1 MKISNEIINVIP
13 EVKDWRHDLHAH
25 PELGY
30 EEEWTSNFVS
40 EKLESFGIEVHRG
53 LGKTGVVGVLKGINV
68 NQGGGGNKA
77 IGLRADMDA
86 LPMTEENDLSYKSK
100 FDGRMHACG
109 HDGHTAM
116 LLGAA
121 KVLSLKRDFDG
132 TVYFIFQPAE
142 EGGGGGLAMI
152 EDGMFEHFPMDSVWG
167 MHNWPGMEE
176 GTVAIHKGSV
186 MAAADRFEVT
196 VNGSGGHAAMPQ
208 ATNDPVLAT
217 TAIVQALQQ
226 IVSRKQSPLDAV
238 VVSVTQINAGS
249 GFNIIPQKVDFIG
262 TIRTINSDTRIS
274 VHKQFTDI
282 CEATALAYGCVAEVS
297 VIKGYPVTVNHVEES
312 DKAIEIASGLF
323 GAESVKTNLP
333 PSMGAEDFAYMLE
346 KKPGSYIWLGAG
358 EGRSGCML
366 HNTKYDFNDN
376 VLPLG
381 ISYWKELV
389 KSELPLR

>member
-1 MKISNEIINVIP
+1 MQISKEIENIIP
-13 EVKDWRHDLHAH
+13 EVRNWRQNLHAH

-30 EEEWTSNFVS
+30 EEKWTSDFVA
-40 EKLESFGIEVHRG
+40 EKLKSFGIEVHRG
-53 LGKTGVVGVLKGINV
+53 LGGTGVVGILKGLDAHL
-68 NQGGGGNKA
+68 GGGGNKA

-86 LPMTEENDLSYKSK
+86 LPMTEENDFPYKSK

-121 KVLSLKRDFDG
+121 KLLASQNNFDG

-152 EDGMFEHFPMDSVWG
+152 DDGLFKQFPMDSVWG
-167 MHNWPGMEE
+167 MHNWPGMDE
-176 GTVAIHKGSV
+176 GTVAVHKGSV

-196 VNGSGGHAAMPQ
+196 VNGNGGHAAMPQ
-208 ATNDPVLAT
+208 VTNDPVLAVSG
-217 TAIVQALQQ
+217 IVQVLQQ
-226 IVSRKQSPLDAV
+226 IVSRKQNPLDAV

-249 GFNIIPQKVDFIG
+249 GFNIIPQKANFIG
-262 TIRTINSDTRIS
+262 TIRTVNSETRAE
-274 VHKQFTDI
+274 VHNQFTQI
-282 CEATALAYGCVAEVS
+282 CETTALAYGCIADVS
-297 VIKGYPVTVNHVEES
+297 VIKGYPVTVNDIES
-312 DKAIEIASGLF
+312 SDRAIEVASSLF
-323 GAESVKTNLP
+323 GKNAVKTNLA

-346 KKPGSYIWLGAG
+346 KIPGAYIWLGAG
-358 EGRSGCML
+358 EGKSGCML

-376 VLPLG
+376 ILPLG
-381 ISYWKELV
+381 ISYWEQLV

>member
-1 MKISNEIINVIP
+1 METSNEIVNIIP
-13 EVKDWRHDLHAH
+13 EVMTWRHELHAH

-30 EEEWTSNFVS
+30 EEKWTSDFIVT
-40 EKLESFGIEVHRG
+40 KLESFGIEVHKG
-53 LGKTGVVGVLKGINV
+53 LGKTGVVGVLKGLKA

-77 IGLRADMDA
+77 IGLRADIDA
-86 LPMTEENDLSYKSK
+86 LPMTEENNFSYKSK
-100 FDGRMHACG
+100 FDGCMHACG

-121 KVLSLKRDFDG
+121 KILSSNNDFDG

-152 EDGMFEHFPMDSVWG
+152 EDGLFEQFPMDSVWG
-167 MHNWPGMEE
+167 MHNWPGMDE
-176 GTVAIHKGSV
+176 GSVAVHKGSV

-196 VNGSGGHAAMPQ
+196 VNGNGGHAAMPQ

-226 IVSRKQSPLDAV
+226 IVSRKQNPLDAV

-249 GFNIIPQKVDFIG
+249 GFNIIPQVTDFIG
-262 TIRTINSDTRIS
+262 TIRTVNPDTRIN
-274 VHKQFTDI
+274 VHKQFKDI
-282 CEATALAYGCVAEVS
+282 CEATALAYGCTADVS
-297 VIKGYPVTVNHVEES
+297 VVKGYPVTVNNIES
-312 DKAIEIASGLF
+312 SEKAIQVTSSIF
-323 GAESVKTNLP
+323 GSSSVKTNMA

-346 KKPGSYIWLGAG
+346 KTPGAYIWLGAG
-358 EGRSGCML
+358 EGKSGCML

-376 VLPLG
+376 ILPLG
-381 ISYWKELV
+381 ITYWEQLV

>member
-1 MKISNEIINVIP
+1 MKTSNEIINFLP
-13 EVKDWRHDLHAH
+13 EIKNWRHELHSH

-30 EEEWTSNFVS
+30 EEEWTSNFVA
-40 EKLESFGIEVHRG
+40 EKLESFGIEVHKG
-53 LGKTGVVGVLKGINV
+53 LGKTGVVGVLKGIKA

-86 LPMTEENDLSYKSK
+86 LPMIEENNFVYKSK

-297 VIKGYPVTVNHVEES
+297 VIKGYPVTVNHIEES
-312 DKAIEIASGLF
+312 EKAIEIASGLF
-323 GAESVKTNLP
+323 GDESVKTNLP

>member
-1 MKISNEIINVIP
+1 MKISKEIENIIP
-13 EVKDWRHDLHAH
+13 EIRSWRHTLHAH

-30 EEEWTSNFVS
+30 EEKWTSDFVAD
-40 EKLESFGIEVHRG
+40 KLQSFGIEVHRG
-53 LGKTGVVGVLKGINV
+53 LGGTGVVGILKGLDANS
-68 NQGGGGNKA
+68 GGGGNKA

-86 LPMTEENDLSYKSK
+86 LPMTEENDFPYKSK

-121 KVLSLKRDFDG
+121 KLLASRNNFNG

-152 EDGMFEHFPMDSVWG
+152 DDGLFDEFPMDSVWG

-176 GTVAIHKGSV
+176 GTVAVHKGSV

-196 VNGSGGHAAMPQ
+196 VNGNGGHAAMPQ
-208 ATNDPVLAT
+208 ATNDPVLAV
-217 TAIVQALQQ
+217 TAIIQALQQ
-226 IVSRKQSPLDAV
+226 IVARKQNPLDAV

-249 GFNIIPQKVDFIG
+249 GFNIIPQKANFIG
-262 TIRTINSDTRIS
+262 TIRTVNPATRVD
-274 VHKQFTDI
+274 VHKQFTQI
-282 CEATALAYGCVAEVS
+282 CEATALAYGCVADVS
-297 VIKGYPVTVNHVEES
+297 VIKGYPVTVNDIESS
-312 DKAIEIASGLF
+312 DKAIEVASSLF
-323 GAESVKTNLP
+323 GKNSVKTNLT

-346 KKPGSYIWLGAG
+346 KTPGAYIWLGAG
-358 EGRSGCML
+358 EGKSGCML

-376 VLPLG
+376 ILPLG
-381 ISYWKELV
+381 ISYWEKLV
-389 KSELPLR
+389 KTELPLR

>member
-53 LGKTGVVGVLKGINV
+53 LGKTGVIGVLKGINA
-68 NQGGGGNKA
+68 NQSGGGNKA

>member
-53 LGKTGVVGVLKGINV
+53 LGKTGVIGVLKGINA
-68 NQGGGGNKA
+68 NQSGGGNKA

-282 CEATALAYGCVAEVS
+282 CEATALAYSCVAEVS

>member
-1 MKISNEIINVIP
+1 MQISKEIENIIP
-13 EVKDWRHDLHAH
+13 EIRSWRHTLHAH

-30 EEEWTSNFVS
+30 EEKWTSDFVAD
-40 EKLESFGIEVHRG
+40 KLQSFGIEVHKG
-53 LGKTGVVGVLKGINV
+53 LGGTGVVGVLKGLDAHL
-68 NQGGGGNKA
+68 GGGGNKA

-86 LPMTEENDLSYKSK
+86 LPMTEENDFPYKSK

-121 KVLSLKRDFDG
+121 KLLASRNNFNG

-152 EDGMFEHFPMDSVWG
+152 DDGLFDEFPMDSVWG

-176 GTVAIHKGSV
+176 GTVAVHKGSV

-196 VNGSGGHAAMPQ
+196 VNGNGGHAAMPQ
-208 ATNDPVLAT
+208 ATNDPVLAV
-217 TAIVQALQQ
+217 TAIIQALQQ
-226 IVSRKQSPLDAV
+226 IVARKQNPLDAV

-249 GFNIIPQKVDFIG
+249 GFNIIPQKANFIG
-262 TIRTINSDTRIS
+262 TIRTVNPATRID
-274 VHKQFTDI
+274 VHKQFTQI
-282 CEATALAYGCVAEVS
+282 CEATALAYGCVADVS
-297 VIKGYPVTVNHVEES
+297 VIKGYPVTVNDIESS
-312 DKAIEIASGLF
+312 DKAIEVASSLF
-323 GAESVKTNLP
+323 GKNSVKTNLT

-346 KKPGSYIWLGAG
+346 KTPGAYIWLGAG

-376 VLPLG
+376 ILPLG
-381 ISYWKELV
+381 ISYWEKLV
-389 KSELPLR
+389 KTELPLR

>member
-1 MKISNEIINVIP
+1 METSNEIVNIIP
-13 EVKDWRHDLHAH
+13 EVMTWRHELHAH

-30 EEEWTSNFVS
+30 EEKWTSDFIVT
-40 EKLESFGIEVHRG
+40 KLESFGIEVHKG
-53 LGKTGVVGVLKGINV
+53 LGKTGVVGILKGLKA

-77 IGLRADMDA
+77 IGLRADIDA
-86 LPMTEENDLSYKSK
+86 LPMTEENNFSYKSK
-100 FDGRMHACG
+100 FDGCMHACG

-121 KVLSLKRDFDG
+121 KILSLNNDFDG

-152 EDGMFEHFPMDSVWG
+152 EDGLFEQFPMDSVWG
-167 MHNWPGMEE
+167 MHNWPGMDE
-176 GTVAIHKGSV
+176 GSVAVHKGSV

-196 VNGSGGHAAMPQ
+196 VNGNGGHAAMPQ

-226 IVSRKQSPLDAV
+226 IVSRKQNPLDAV

-249 GFNIIPQKVDFIG
+249 GFNIIPQVTDFIG
-262 TIRTINSDTRIS
+262 TIRTVNPDTRIN
-274 VHKQFTDI
+274 VHKQFKDI
-282 CEATALAYGCVAEVS
+282 CEATALAYGCTADVS
-297 VIKGYPVTVNHVEES
+297 VVKGYPVTVNNIES
-312 DKAIEIASGLF
+312 SEKAIEVTSSIF
-323 GAESVKTNLP
+323 GSSSVKTNMA

-346 KKPGSYIWLGAG
+346 KTPGAYIWLGAG
-358 EGRSGCML
+358 EGKSGCML

-376 VLPLG
+376 ILPLG
-381 ISYWKELV
+381 ITYWEQLV

>member
-1 MKISNEIINVIP
+1 MQISKEIENIIP
-13 EVKDWRHDLHAH
+13 EIRSWRHTLHAH

-30 EEEWTSNFVS
+30 EEKWTSDFVAD
-40 EKLESFGIEVHRG
+40 KLQSFGIEVHKG
-53 LGKTGVVGVLKGINV
+53 LGGTGVVGVLKGLDAHL
-68 NQGGGGNKA
+68 GGGGNKA

-86 LPMTEENDLSYKSK
+86 LPMTEENDFPYKSK

-121 KVLSLKRDFDG
+121 KLLASRNNFNG

-152 EDGMFEHFPMDSVWG
+152 DDGLFDEFPMDSVWG

-176 GTVAIHKGSV
+176 GTVAVHKGSV

-196 VNGSGGHAAMPQ
+196 VNGNGGHAAMPQ
-208 ATNDPVLAT
+208 ATNDPVLAV
-217 TAIVQALQQ
+217 TAIIQALQQ
-226 IVSRKQSPLDAV
+226 IVARKQNPLDAV

-249 GFNIIPQKVDFIG
+249 GFNIIPQKANFIG
-262 TIRTINSDTRIS
+262 TIRTVNPATRID
-274 VHKQFTDI
+274 VHKQFTQI
-282 CEATALAYGCVAEVS
+282 CEATALAYGCVADVS
-297 VIKGYPVTVNHVEES
+297 VIKGYPVTVNDIESS
-312 DKAIEIASGLF
+312 DKAIEVASSLF
-323 GAESVKTNLP
+323 GKNSVKTNLT

-346 KKPGSYIWLGAG
+346 KTPGAYIWLGAG
-358 EGRSGCML
+358 EGKSGCML

-376 VLPLG
+376 ILPLG
-381 ISYWKELV
+381 ISYWEKLV
-389 KSELPLR
+389 KTELPLR

>member
-1 MKISNEIINVIP
+1 MQISKEIENIIP
-13 EVKDWRHDLHAH
+13 EIRSWRHTLHAH

-30 EEEWTSNFVS
+30 EEKWTSDFVAD
-40 EKLESFGIEVHRG
+40 KLQSFGIEVHRG
-53 LGKTGVVGVLKGINV
+53 LGGTGVVGVLKGLDAHL
-68 NQGGGGNKA
+68 GGGGNKA

-86 LPMTEENDLSYKSK
+86 LPMTEENDFPYKSK

-121 KVLSLKRDFDG
+121 KLLASRNNFDG

-152 EDGMFEHFPMDSVWG
+152 DDGLFDEFPMDSVWG

-176 GTVAIHKGSV
+176 GTVAVHKGSV

-196 VNGSGGHAAMPQ
+196 VNGNGGHAAMPQ
-208 ATNDPVLAT
+208 ATNDPVLAV
-217 TAIVQALQQ
+217 TAIIQALQQ
-226 IVSRKQSPLDAV
+226 IVARKQNPLDAV

-249 GFNIIPQKVDFIG
+249 GFNIIPQKANFIG
-262 TIRTINSDTRIS
+262 TIRTVNPATRID
-274 VHKQFTDI
+274 VHKQFTQI
-282 CEATALAYGCVAEVS
+282 CEATALAYGCVADVS
-297 VIKGYPVTVNHVEES
+297 VIKGYPVTVNDIESS
-312 DKAIEIASGLF
+312 DKAIEVASSLF
-323 GAESVKTNLP
+323 GKNSVKTNLT

-346 KKPGSYIWLGAG
+346 KTPGAYIWLGAG
-358 EGRSGCML
+358 EGKSGCML

-376 VLPLG
+376 ILPLG
-381 ISYWKELV
+381 ISYWEKLV
-389 KSELPLR
+389 KTELPLR

>member
-1 MKISNEIINVIP
+1 MQISKEIENIIP
-13 EVKDWRHDLHAH
+13 EIRSWRHTLHAH

-30 EEEWTSNFVS
+30 EEKWTSDFVAD
-40 EKLESFGIEVHRG
+40 KLQSFGIEVHKG
-53 LGKTGVVGVLKGINV
+53 LGGTGVVGVLKGLDAHL
-68 NQGGGGNKA
+68 GGGGNKA

-86 LPMTEENDLSYKSK
+86 LPMTEENDFPYKSK

-121 KVLSLKRDFDG
+121 KLLASRNNFNG

-152 EDGMFEHFPMDSVWG
+152 DDGLFDEFPMDSVWG

-176 GTVAIHKGSV
+176 GTVAVHKGSV

-196 VNGSGGHAAMPQ
+196 VNGNGGHAAMPQ
-208 ATNDPVLAT
+208 ATNDPVLAV
-217 TAIVQALQQ
+217 TAIIQALQQ
-226 IVSRKQSPLDAV
+226 IVARKQNPLDAV

-249 GFNIIPQKVDFIG
+249 GFNIIPQKANFIG
-262 TIRTINSDTRIS
+262 TIRTVNPATRVD
-274 VHKQFTDI
+274 VHKQFTQI
-282 CEATALAYGCVAEVS
+282 CEATALAYGCVADVS
-297 VIKGYPVTVNHVEES
+297 VIKGYPVTVNDIESS
-312 DKAIEIASGLF
+312 DKAIEVASSLF
-323 GAESVKTNLP
+323 GKNSVKTNLT

-346 KKPGSYIWLGAG
+346 KTPGAYIWLGAG
-358 EGRSGCML
+358 EGKSGCML

-376 VLPLG
+376 ILPLG
-381 ISYWKELV
+381 ISYWEKLV
-389 KSELPLR
+389 KTELPFR

>member
-30 EEEWTSNFVS
+30 EEEWTSNFVA

-53 LGKTGVVGVLKGINV
+53 LGKTGVVGVLKGIKA

-86 LPMTEENDLSYKSK
+86 LPMIEENNFVYKSK

-152 EDGMFEHFPMDSVWG
+152 EDGLFEHFPMDSVWG

-381 ISYWKELV
+381 ISYWEQLV
-389 KSELPLR
+389 KLELPLR

>member
-1 MKISNEIINVIP
+1 MQISKEITNIIP
-13 EVKDWRHDLHAH
+13 EIKNWRHSLHAH

-30 EEEWTSNFVS
+30 EEKWTSDFVAD
-40 EKLESFGIEVHRG
+40 KLKSFGLEVHRG
-53 LGKTGVVGVLKGINV
+53 LGGTGVVGVLKGLDADL
-68 NQGGGGNKA
+68 GGGGNKA

-86 LPMTEENDLSYKSK
+86 LPMAEENDFSYKSK

-121 KVLSLKRDFDG
+121 KLLSSQNNFDG

-152 EDGMFEHFPMDSVWG
+152 EDGLFRQFPMDSVWG

-176 GTVAIHKGSV
+176 GTVAVHKGSV

-196 VNGSGGHAAMPQ
+196 VNGNGGHAAMPQ
-208 ATNDPVLAT
+208 ATNDPVLAVT
-217 TAIVQALQQ
+217 GIIQALQQ
-226 IVSRKQSPLDAV
+226 IVARKQNPLDAV

-249 GFNIIPQKVDFIG
+249 GFNIIPQKANFIG
-262 TIRTINSDTRIS
+262 TIRTVNPETRVD
-274 VHKQFTDI
+274 VHRQFKDI
-282 CEATALAYGCVAEVS
+282 CEATALAYGCVADAF
-297 VIKGYPVTVNHVEES
+297 VIKGYPVTVNDIES
-312 DKAIEIASGLF
+312 SSRAIEIASNLF
-323 GAESVKTNLP
+323 GENAVKTNLA

-346 KKPGSYIWLGAG
+346 KIPGAYIWLGAG
-358 EGRSGCML
+358 EGKSGCML
-366 HNTKYDFNDN
+366 HNTKYDFNDDI
-376 VLPLG
+376 LPLG
-381 ISYWKELV
+381 ISYWEELV

>member
-1 MKISNEIINVIP
+1 MQISKEIENIIP
-13 EVKDWRHDLHAH
+13 EIRSWRHTLHAH

-30 EEEWTSNFVS
+30 EEKWTSDFVAD
-40 EKLESFGIEVHRG
+40 KLQSFGIEVHKG
-53 LGKTGVVGVLKGINV
+53 LGGTGVVGVLKGLDAHL
-68 NQGGGGNKA
+68 GGGGNKA

-86 LPMTEENDLSYKSK
+86 LPMTEENDFPYKSK

-121 KVLSLKRDFDG
+121 KLLASRNNFNG

-152 EDGMFEHFPMDSVWG
+152 DDGLFDEFPMDSVWG

-176 GTVAIHKGSV
+176 GTVAVHKGSV

-196 VNGSGGHAAMPQ
+196 VNGNGGHAAMPQ
-208 ATNDPVLAT
+208 ATNDPVLAV
-217 TAIVQALQQ
+217 TAIIQALQQ
-226 IVSRKQSPLDAV
+226 IVARKQNPLDAV

-249 GFNIIPQKVDFIG
+249 GFNIIPQKANFIG
-262 TIRTINSDTRIS
+262 TIRTVNPATRVD
-274 VHKQFTDI
+274 VHKQFTQI
-282 CEATALAYGCVAEVS
+282 CEATALAYGCVAGVS
-297 VIKGYPVTVNHVEES
+297 VIKGYPVTVNDIESS
-312 DKAIEIASGLF
+312 DKAIEVASSLF
-323 GAESVKTNLP
+323 GKNSVKTNLT

-346 KKPGSYIWLGAG
+346 KTPGAYIWLGAG
-358 EGRSGCML
+358 EGKSGCML

-376 VLPLG
+376 ILPLG
-381 ISYWKELV
+381 ISYWEKLV
-389 KSELPLR
+389 KTELPLR

>member
-30 EEEWTSNFVS
+30 EEKWTSNFVA

-53 LGKTGVVGVLKGINV
+53 LGKTGVIGVLKGINA
-68 NQGGGGNKA
+68 NQGGGNKA

-152 EDGMFEHFPMDSVWG
+152 EDGLFEHFPMDSVWG

-262 TIRTINSDTRIS
+262 TIRTINSDTRVS

-282 CEATALAYGCVAEVS
+282 CQATALAYGCFAEVS
-297 VIKGYPVTVNHVEES
+297 VIKGYPVTVNHIEES

-323 GAESVKTNLP
+323 GDESVKTNLP

>member
-30 EEEWTSNFVS
+30 EEEWTSNFVA

-53 LGKTGVVGVLKGINV
+53 LGKTGVVGVLKGIKA

-86 LPMTEENDLSYKSK
+86 LPMIEENNFVYKSK

-152 EDGMFEHFPMDSVWG
+152 EDGLFEHFPMDSVWG

-282 CEATALAYGCVAEVS
+282 CQATALAYGCFAEVS
-297 VIKGYPVTVNHVEES
+297 VIKGYPVTVNHIEES

-323 GAESVKTNLP
+323 GDESVKTNLP

>member
-30 EEEWTSNFVS
+30 EEEWTSNFVA

-53 LGKTGVVGVLKGINV
+53 LGKTGVVGVLKGIKA

-86 LPMTEENDLSYKSK
+86 LPMIEENNFVYKSK

-152 EDGMFEHFPMDSVWG
+152 EDGLFEHFPMDSVWG
-167 MHNWPGMEE
+167 MHNWPGMKE

-208 ATNDPVLAT
+208 ATNDPVLAM

-262 TIRTINSDTRIS
+262 TIRTINSDTRVS

-282 CEATALAYGCVAEVS
+282 CQATALAYGCFAEVS
-297 VIKGYPVTVNHVEES
+297 VIKGYPVTVNHIEES

-323 GAESVKTNLP
+323 GDESVKTNLP

>member
-1 MKISNEIINVIP
+1 MQISKEIENIIP
-13 EVKDWRHDLHAH
+13 EIRSWRHTLHAH

-30 EEEWTSNFVS
+30 EEKWTSDFVAD
-40 EKLESFGIEVHRG
+40 KLQSFGIEVHRG
-53 LGKTGVVGVLKGINV
+53 LGGTGVVGVLKGLDAHL
-68 NQGGGGNKA
+68 GGGGNKA

-86 LPMTEENDLSYKSK
+86 LPMTEENDFPYKSK

-121 KVLSLKRDFDG
+121 KLLASRNNFNG

-152 EDGMFEHFPMDSVWG
+152 DDGLFDEFPMDSVWG

-176 GTVAIHKGSV
+176 GTVAVHKGSV

-196 VNGSGGHAAMPQ
+196 VNGNGGHAAMPQ
-208 ATNDPVLAT
+208 ATNDPVLAV
-217 TAIVQALQQ
+217 TAIIQALQQ
-226 IVSRKQSPLDAV
+226 IVARKQNPLDAV

-249 GFNIIPQKVDFIG
+249 GFNIIPQKANFIG
-262 TIRTINSDTRIS
+262 TIRTVNPATRVD
-274 VHKQFTDI
+274 VHKQFTQI
-282 CEATALAYGCVAEVS
+282 CEATALAYGCVADVS
-297 VIKGYPVTVNHVEES
+297 VIKGYPVTVNDIESS
-312 DKAIEIASGLF
+312 DKAIEVASSLF
-323 GAESVKTNLP
+323 GKNSVKTNLT

-346 KKPGSYIWLGAG
+346 KTPGAYIWLGAG
-358 EGRSGCML
+358 EGKSGCML

-376 VLPLG
+376 ILPLG
-381 ISYWKELV
+381 ISYWEKLV
-389 KSELPLR
+389 KAELPLR

>member
-30 EEEWTSNFVS
+30 EEEWTSNFVV

-53 LGKTGVVGVLKGINV
+53 LGKTGVVGVLKGIKA

-86 LPMTEENDLSYKSK
+86 LPMIEENNFVYKSK

-152 EDGMFEHFPMDSVWG
+152 EDGLFEHFPMDSVWG
-167 MHNWPGMEE
+167 MHNWPGMKE

-297 VIKGYPVTVNHVEES
+297 VIKGYPVTVNHIEES
-312 DKAIEIASGLF
+312 EKAIEIASGLF
-323 GAESVKTNLP
+323 GDESVKTNLP

>member
-1 MKISNEIINVIP
+1 MQISKEIENIIP
-13 EVKDWRHDLHAH
+13 EIRGWRHTLHAH

-30 EEEWTSNFVS
+30 EEKWTSDFVAD
-40 EKLESFGIEVHRG
+40 KLQSFGIEVHRG
-53 LGKTGVVGVLKGINV
+53 LGGTGVVGILKGLDANS
-68 NQGGGGNKA
+68 GGGGNKA

-86 LPMTEENDLSYKSK
+86 LPMTEENDFPYKSK

-121 KVLSLKRDFDG
+121 KLLASRNNFDG

-152 EDGMFEHFPMDSVWG
+152 DDGLFEQFPMDSVWG

-176 GTVAIHKGSV
+176 GTVAVHKGSV

-196 VNGSGGHAAMPQ
+196 VNGNGGHAAMPQ
-208 ATNDPVLAT
+208 ATNDPVLAV
-217 TAIVQALQQ
+217 TAIIQALQQ
-226 IVSRKQSPLDAV
+226 IVARKQNPLDAV

-249 GFNIIPQKVDFIG
+249 GFNIIPQKANFIG
-262 TIRTINSDTRIS
+262 TIRTVNPSIRID
-274 VHKQFTDI
+274 VHKQFTQI
-282 CEATALAYGCVAEVS
+282 CEATALAYGCVADVS
-297 VIKGYPVTVNHVEES
+297 VIKGYPVTVNDIESS
-312 DKAIEIASGLF
+312 DKAIEVASSLF
-323 GAESVKTNLP
+323 GKNGVKTNLT

-346 KKPGSYIWLGAG
+346 KTPGAYIWLGAG
-358 EGRSGCML
+358 EGKSGCML

-376 VLPLG
+376 ILPLG
-381 ISYWKELV
+381 ISYWEKLV
-389 KSELPLR
+389 KTELPLR

>member
-1 MKISNEIINVIP
+1 MQISKEIENIIP
-13 EVKDWRHDLHAH
+13 EIRSWRHTLHAH

-30 EEEWTSNFVS
+30 EEKWTSDFVAD
-40 EKLESFGIEVHRG
+40 KLQSFGIEVHRG
-53 LGKTGVVGVLKGINV
+53 LGGTGVVGVLKGLDAHL
-68 NQGGGGNKA
+68 GGGGNKA

-86 LPMTEENDLSYKSK
+86 LPMTEENDFPYKSK

-121 KVLSLKRDFDG
+121 KLLASRNNFDG

-152 EDGMFEHFPMDSVWG
+152 DDGLFDEFPMDSVWG

-176 GTVAIHKGSV
+176 GTVAVHKGSV

-196 VNGSGGHAAMPQ
+196 VNGNGGHAAMPQ
-208 ATNDPVLAT
+208 ATNDPVLAV
-217 TAIVQALQQ
+217 TAIIQALQQ
-226 IVSRKQSPLDAV
+226 IVARKQNPLDAV

-249 GFNIIPQKVDFIG
+249 GFNIIPQKANFIG
-262 TIRTINSDTRIS
+262 TIRTVNPATRVD
-274 VHKQFTDI
+274 VHKQFTQI
-282 CEATALAYGCVAEVS
+282 CEATALAYGCVADVS
-297 VIKGYPVTVNHVEES
+297 VIKGYPVTVNDIESS
-312 DKAIEIASGLF
+312 DKAIEVASSLF
-323 GAESVKTNLP
+323 GKNSVKTNLT

-346 KKPGSYIWLGAG
+346 KTPGAYIWLGAG
-358 EGRSGCML
+358 EGKSGCML

-376 VLPLG
+376 ILPLG
-381 ISYWKELV
+381 ISYWEKLV
-389 KSELPLR
+389 KTELPLR

>member
-1 MKISNEIINVIP
+1 MQISKEIENIIP
-13 EVKDWRHDLHAH
+13 EIRSWRHTLHAH

-30 EEEWTSNFVS
+30 EEKWTSDFVAD
-40 EKLESFGIEVHRG
+40 KLQSFGIEVHRG
-53 LGKTGVVGVLKGINV
+53 LGGTGVVGVLKGLDAHL
-68 NQGGGGNKA
+68 GGGGNKA

-86 LPMTEENDLSYKSK
+86 LPMTEENDFPYKSK

-121 KVLSLKRDFDG
+121 KLLASRNNFNG

-152 EDGMFEHFPMDSVWG
+152 DDGLFDEFPMDSVWG

-176 GTVAIHKGSV
+176 GTVAVHKGSV

-196 VNGSGGHAAMPQ
+196 VNGNGGHAAMPQ
-208 ATNDPVLAT
+208 ATNDPVLAV
-217 TAIVQALQQ
+217 TAIIQALQQ
-226 IVSRKQSPLDAV
+226 IVARKQNPLDAV

-249 GFNIIPQKVDFIG
+249 GFNIIPQKANFIG
-262 TIRTINSDTRIS
+262 TIRTVNPATRVD
-274 VHKQFTDI
+274 VHKQFTQI
-282 CEATALAYGCVAEVS
+282 CEATALAYGCVADVS
-297 VIKGYPVTVNHVEES
+297 VIKGYPVTVNDIESS
-312 DKAIEIASGLF
+312 DKAIEVASSLF
-323 GAESVKTNLP
+323 GKNSVKTNLA

-346 KKPGSYIWLGAG
+346 KTPGAYIWLGAG
-358 EGRSGCML
+358 EGKSGCML

-376 VLPLG
+376 ILPLG
-381 ISYWKELV
+381 ISYWEKLV
-389 KSELPLR
+389 KTELPLR

>member
-1 MKISNEIINVIP
+1 METSNEIVNIIP
-13 EVKDWRHDLHAH
+13 EVMTWRHELHAH

-30 EEEWTSNFVS
+30 EEKWTSDFIVT
-40 EKLESFGIEVHRG
+40 KLESFGIEVHRG
-53 LGKTGVVGVLKGINV
+53 LGKTGVVGVLKGLKA

-77 IGLRADMDA
+77 IGLRADIDA
-86 LPMTEENDLSYKSK
+86 LPMTEENNFSYKSK
-100 FDGRMHACG
+100 FDGCMHACG

-121 KVLSLKRDFDG
+121 KILSLNNDFDG

-152 EDGMFEHFPMDSVWG
+152 EDGLFEQFPMDSVWG
-167 MHNWPGMEE
+167 MHNWPGMDE
-176 GTVAIHKGSV
+176 GSVAVHKGSV

-196 VNGSGGHAAMPQ
+196 VNGNGGHAAMPQ

-226 IVSRKQSPLDAV
+226 IVSRKQNPLDAV

-249 GFNIIPQKVDFIG
+249 GFNIIPQVTDFIG
-262 TIRTINSDTRIS
+262 TIRTVNPDTRIN
-274 VHKQFTDI
+274 VHKQFKDI
-282 CEATALAYGCVAEVS
+282 CEATALAYGCTADVS
-297 VIKGYPVTVNHVEES
+297 VVKGYPVTVNNIEFSE
-312 DKAIEIASGLF
+312 KAIQVTSSIF
-323 GAESVKTNLP
+323 GSSSVKTNMA

-346 KKPGSYIWLGAG
+346 KTPGAYIWLGAG
-358 EGRSGCML
+358 EGKSGCML

-376 VLPLG
+376 ILPLG
-381 ISYWKELV
+381 ITYWEQLV

>member
-1 MKISNEIINVIP
+1 MKISNEIVNVIP

-30 EEEWTSNFVS
+30 EEEWTSNFVA

-53 LGKTGVVGVLKGINV
+53 LGKTGVVGVLKGIKA

-86 LPMTEENDLSYKSK
+86 LPMIEENNFVYKSK

-152 EDGMFEHFPMDSVWG
+152 EDGLFEHFPMDSVWG

-297 VIKGYPVTVNHVEES
+297 VIKGYPVTVNHIEES
-312 DKAIEIASGLF
+312 EKAIEIASGLF
-323 GAESVKTNLP
+323 GDESVKTNLP

>member
-1 MKISNEIINVIP
+1 MQISKEIENIIP
-13 EVKDWRHDLHAH
+13 EIRSWRHTLHAH

-30 EEEWTSNFVS
+30 EEKWTSDFVAD
-40 EKLESFGIEVHRG
+40 KLQSFGIEVHRG
-53 LGKTGVVGVLKGINV
+53 LGGTGVVGILKGLDANL
-68 NQGGGGNKA
+68 GGGGNKA

-86 LPMTEENDLSYKSK
+86 LPMTEENDFPYKSK

-121 KVLSLKRDFDG
+121 KLLASRNNFNG

-152 EDGMFEHFPMDSVWG
+152 DDGLFDEFPMDSVWG

-176 GTVAIHKGSV
+176 GTVAVHKGSV

-196 VNGSGGHAAMPQ
+196 VNGNGGHAAMPQ
-208 ATNDPVLAT
+208 ATNDPVLAV
-217 TAIVQALQQ
+217 TAIIQALQQ
-226 IVSRKQSPLDAV
+226 IVARKQNPLDAV

-249 GFNIIPQKVDFIG
+249 GFNIIPQKANFIG
-262 TIRTINSDTRIS
+262 TIRTVNPATRVD
-274 VHKQFTDI
+274 VHKQFTQI
-282 CEATALAYGCVAEVS
+282 CEATALAYGCVADVS
-297 VIKGYPVTVNHVEES
+297 VIKGYPVTVNDIESS
-312 DKAIEIASGLF
+312 DKAIEVASSLF
-323 GAESVKTNLP
+323 GKNSVKTNLT

-346 KKPGSYIWLGAG
+346 KTPGAYIWLGAG
-358 EGRSGCML
+358 EGKSGCML

-376 VLPLG
+376 ILPLG
-381 ISYWKELV
+381 ISYWEKLV
-389 KSELPLR
+389 KTELPLR

>member
-1 MKISNEIINVIP
+1 
-13 EVKDWRHDLHAH
+13 
-25 PELGY
+25 
-30 EEEWTSNFVS
+30 
-40 EKLESFGIEVHRG
+40 
-53 LGKTGVVGVLKGINV
+53 
-68 NQGGGGNKA
+68 
-77 IGLRADMDA
+77 
-86 LPMTEENDLSYKSK
+86 
-100 FDGRMHACG
+100 
-109 HDGHTAM
+109 
-116 LLGAA
+116 
-121 KVLSLKRDFDG
+121 
-132 TVYFIFQPAE
+132 
-142 EGGGGGLAMI
+142 
-152 EDGMFEHFPMDSVWG
+152 MDSVWG

-176 GTVAIHKGSV
+176 GTVAVHKGSV

-226 IVSRKQSPLDAV
+226 IVSRKQNPLDSV

-249 GFNIIPQKVDFIG
+249 GFNIIPQKADFIG
-262 TIRTINSDTRIS
+262 TIRTINPDTRIN

-282 CEATALAYGCVAEVS
+282 CEATALAYGCVADVS
-297 VIKGYPVTVNHVEES
+297 VIKGYPVTINHADES
-312 DKAIEIASGLF
+312 EKAIEVASSLF
-323 GAESVKTNLP
+323 GAESVKTNLS

-358 EGRSGCML
+358 EGKSGCML

-381 ISYWKELV
+381 ISYWEQLV

>member
-1 MKISNEIINVIP
+1 METSNEIVNIIP
-13 EVKDWRHDLHAH
+13 EVMTWRHELHAH

-30 EEEWTSNFVS
+30 EEKWTSDFIVT
-40 EKLESFGIEVHRG
+40 KLESFGIEVHRG
-53 LGKTGVVGVLKGINV
+53 LGKTGVVGVLKGLKA

-77 IGLRADMDA
+77 IGLRADIDA
-86 LPMTEENDLSYKSK
+86 LPMTEENNFSYKSK
-100 FDGRMHACG
+100 FNGCMHACG

-121 KVLSLKRDFDG
+121 KILSLNNDFDG

-152 EDGMFEHFPMDSVWG
+152 EDGLFEQFPMDSVWG
-167 MHNWPGMEE
+167 MHNWPGMDE
-176 GTVAIHKGSV
+176 GSVAVHKGSV

-196 VNGSGGHAAMPQ
+196 VNGNGGHAAMPQ

-226 IVSRKQSPLDAV
+226 IVSRKQNPLDAV

-249 GFNIIPQKVDFIG
+249 GFNIIPQVTDFIG
-262 TIRTINSDTRIS
+262 TIRTVNPDTRIN
-274 VHKQFTDI
+274 VHKQFKDI
-282 CEATALAYGCVAEVS
+282 CEATALAYGCTADVS
-297 VIKGYPVTVNHVEES
+297 VVKGYPVTVNNIES
-312 DKAIEIASGLF
+312 SEKAIEVTSSIF
-323 GAESVKTNLP
+323 GSSSVKTNMA

-346 KKPGSYIWLGAG
+346 KTPGAYIWLGAG
-358 EGRSGCML
+358 EGKSGRML

-376 VLPLG
+376 ILPLG
-381 ISYWKELV
+381 ITYWEQLV

>member
-1 MKISNEIINVIP
+1 MKISNEIINIVP
-13 EVKDWRHDLHAH
+13 EVENWRQELHSH

-30 EEEWTSNFVS
+30 EEKWTSSFVI
-40 EKLESFGIEVHRG
+40 EKLESFGIEVHKG
-53 LGKTGVVGVLKGINV
+53 LGKTGVVGVLKGKNAI
-68 NQGGGGNKA
+68 QGGGGNKA

-86 LPMTEENDLSYKSK
+86 LPMTEENDFSYKSK
-100 FDGRMHACG
+100 FEGRMHACG

-121 KVLSLKRDFDG
+121 KMLSSKKDFDG

-152 EDGMFEHFPMDSVWG
+152 EDGMFEQFPMDSVWG
-167 MHNWPGMEE
+167 MHNWPGMAE
-176 GTVAIHKGSV
+176 GTVAVHKGSV
-186 MAAADRFEVT
+186 MAAADKFEVT
-196 VNGSGGHAAMPQ
+196 INGSGGHAAMPQ
-208 ATNDPVLAT
+208 ATNDPVLAI
-217 TAIVQALQQ
+217 TAVIQALQQ
-226 IVSRKQSPLDAV
+226 IVSRKQNPLDSV
-238 VVSVTQINAGS
+238 VVSVTQVNAGS
-249 GFNIIPQKVDFIG
+249 GFNIIPQKADFIG
-262 TIRTINSDTRIS
+262 TIRTISSNTRIN

-282 CEATALAYGCVAEVS
+282 CEATALAYGCFAEVS
-297 VIKGYPVTVNHVEES
+297 IIKGYPVTVNHIEES
-312 DKAIEIASGLF
+312 EKAIKVASSLF
-323 GAESVKTNLP
+323 GPESVKTNLP

-358 EGRSGCML
+358 EGKSGCML

-381 ISYWKELV
+381 ISYWEQLV

>member
-1 MKISNEIINVIP
+1 MKTSNEIVNIIP
-13 EVKDWRHDLHAH
+13 EVMTWRHELHAH

-30 EEEWTSNFVS
+30 EEKWTSDFIVT
-40 EKLESFGIEVHRG
+40 KLESFGIEVHKG
-53 LGKTGVVGVLKGINV
+53 LGKTGVVGVLKGLKA

-77 IGLRADMDA
+77 IGLRADIDA
-86 LPMTEENDLSYKSK
+86 LPMTEENNFSYKSK
-100 FDGRMHACG
+100 FDGCMHACG

-121 KVLSLKRDFDG
+121 KILSLNNDFDG

-152 EDGMFEHFPMDSVWG
+152 EDGLFEQFPMDSVWG
-167 MHNWPGMEE
+167 MHNWPGMDE
-176 GTVAIHKGSV
+176 GSVAVHKGSV

-196 VNGSGGHAAMPQ
+196 VNGNGGHAAMPQ

-226 IVSRKQSPLDAV
+226 IVSRKQNPLDAV

-249 GFNIIPQKVDFIG
+249 GFNIIPQVTDFIG
-262 TIRTINSDTRIS
+262 TIRTVNPDTRIN
-274 VHKQFTDI
+274 VHKQFKDI
-282 CEATALAYGCVAEVS
+282 CEATALAYGCTADVS
-297 VIKGYPVTVNHVEES
+297 VVKGYPVTVNNIES
-312 DKAIEIASGLF
+312 SEKAIEVTSSIF
-323 GAESVKTNLP
+323 GSSSVKTNMA

-346 KKPGSYIWLGAG
+346 KTPGAYIWLGAG
-358 EGRSGCML
+358 EGKSGCML

-376 VLPLG
+376 ILPLG
-381 ISYWKELV
+381 IKYWEQLV

>member
-1 MKISNEIINVIP
+1 MKISKEIENIIP
-13 EVKDWRHDLHAH
+13 EIRSWRHTLHAH

-30 EEEWTSNFVS
+30 EEKWTSDFVAD
-40 EKLESFGIEVHRG
+40 KLQSFGIEVHKG
-53 LGKTGVVGVLKGINV
+53 LGGTGVVGVLKGLDAHL
-68 NQGGGGNKA
+68 GGGGNKA

-86 LPMTEENDLSYKSK
+86 LPMTEENDFPYKSK

-121 KVLSLKRDFDG
+121 KLLASRNNFNG

-152 EDGMFEHFPMDSVWG
+152 DDGLFDEFPMDSVWG

-176 GTVAIHKGSV
+176 GTVAVHKGSV

-196 VNGSGGHAAMPQ
+196 VNGNGGHAAMPQ
-208 ATNDPVLAT
+208 ATNDPVLAV
-217 TAIVQALQQ
+217 TAIIQALQQ
-226 IVSRKQSPLDAV
+226 IVARKQNPLDAV

-249 GFNIIPQKVDFIG
+249 GFNIIPQKANFIG
-262 TIRTINSDTRIS
+262 TIRTVNPATRVD
-274 VHKQFTDI
+274 VHKQFTQI
-282 CEATALAYGCVAEVS
+282 CEATALAYGCVADVS
-297 VIKGYPVTVNHVEES
+297 VIKGYPVTVNDIESS
-312 DKAIEIASGLF
+312 DKAIEVASSLF
-323 GAESVKTNLP
+323 GKNSVKTNLT

-346 KKPGSYIWLGAG
+346 KTPGAYIWLGAG
-358 EGRSGCML
+358 EGKSGCML

-376 VLPLG
+376 ILPLG
-381 ISYWKELV
+381 ISYWEKLV
-389 KSELPLR
+389 KTELPLR